1 MMESRRTFFRQSGWL
16 VISNLVAGLF
26 LMAVITLLS
35 RLIPAEKMGELGIY
49 FALLRFFTVLA
60 IPAAGL
66 QVIFA
71 RESAAA
77 VTEEKRRQLR
87 VDLTNV
93 SRAIGLLWC
102 VMLVICLI
110 KRRSLVAIFQL
121 GDSTAIWITLGL
133 VLTQLFLPLLQ
144 GLLQGTQ
151 NFLVL
156 GCSVLLNGVGRFAGI
171 FLVVYF
177 FERNATGALAGAL
190 IGLGSAVLVAFWPS
204 RSLFRPAPGVFHPWE
219 WMKRLMPLTC
229 GVGSSLFLMN
239 ADILFV
245 QSHFP
250 KDEAKFYSAAAVVGV
265 GLVAF
270 ATPLAA
276 VMFPKVVRGF
286 VQSQRTNS
294 LQLALLGT
302 ILLGGLGALFCSIWP
317 ELPLRIMFFRTPEFL
332 KSAVLVPWFMW
343 GMLPLTIAN
352 VLINHVLA
360 VGRFKAVPLL
370 TLTAIAYGISLNH
383 YLGHAAG
390 MPPFAAFR
398 GVVQLLAFFS
408 TVLLGIALLFTIF
421 GAENRKGG
429 SRQTS

>member
-1 MMESRRTFFRQSGWL
+1 MTAETKSTFFKQSGWL
-16 VISNLVAGLF
+16 VISNLVAGVF

-35 RLIPAEKMGELGIY
+35 RLVPQDKLDELGIY

-77 VTEEKRRQLR
+77 VTDEKQHQLR
-87 VDLTNV
+87 VDLAHV
-93 SRAIGLLWC
+93 SRGILLLWS
-102 VMLVICLI
+102 VMLAVCIW
-110 KRRSLVAIFQL
+110 KRDYLE
-121 GDSTAIWITLGL
+121 TAFKLSHSASIWITLGL

-144 GLLQGTQ
+144 GLLQGMQ
-151 NFLVL
+151 NFFAL

-171 FLVVYF
+171 LIVVYF
-177 FERNATGALAGAL
+177 FQRNAIGALTGAL
-190 IGLGSAVLVAFWPS
+190 IGLCSAVLVAFWPS
-204 RSLFRPAPGVFHPWE
+204 RKWFRPARGSFSWGE
-219 WMKRLMPLTC
+219 WARRLLPLTC
-229 GVGSSLFLMN
+229 GVGASLFLMN

-245 QSHFP
+245 QSHFS
-250 KDEAKFYSAAAVVGV
+250 KDDAKFYSAAAVVGV

-286 VQSQRTNS
+286 AQAQKTNS

-302 ILLGGLGALFCSIWP
+302 LLLGGSGAILCTLFP

-352 VLINHVLA
+352 VLINHLLAIGRFQVVPFLAATA
-360 VGRFKAVPLL
+360 VG
-370 TLTAIAYGISLNH
+370 YGWSLNH
-383 YLGHAAG
+383 YLSTASAF
-390 MPPFAAFR
+390 PPFTAFK
-398 GVVQLLAFFS
+398 GVVQLLGGFS
-408 TVLLGIALLFTIF
+408 MVLLGIALFFTVL
-421 GAENRKGG
+421 AAR
-429 SRQTS
+429 SRTTKHF

>member
-1 MMESRRTFFRQSGWL
+1 MTAETKSTFFKQSGWL
-16 VISNLVAGLF
+16 VVTNLVAGVF
-26 LMAVITLLS
+26 LMGVITLLS
-35 RLIPAEKMGELGIY
+35 RLIPQDKLDELGIY

-77 VTEEKRRQLR
+77 VSENQQRQLR
-87 VDLTNV
+87 VDLAHV
-93 SRAIGLLWC
+93 SRGILTLWLLM
-102 VMLVICLI
+102 VVICAW
-110 KRRSLVAIFQL
+110 KREYLETAFKLS
-121 GDSTAIWITLGL
+121 GSTAIWITLGL

-144 GLLQGTQ
+144 GLLQGVQ
-151 NFLVL
+151 NFFML
-156 GCSVLLNGVGRFAGI
+156 GCSVLLNGVGRFIGI
-171 FLVVYF
+171 LLVVVLF
-177 FERNATGALAGAL
+177 QRNAIGALTGAL

-204 RSLFRPAPGVFHPWE
+204 RKWFIPARGNFSWRD
-219 WMKRLMPLTC
+219 WARRLLPLTF

-245 QSHFP
+245 QSHFS
-250 KDEAKFYSAAAVVGV
+250 KDDAKYYSAAAVVGV

-286 VQSQRTNS
+286 AQARKTNS

-302 ILLGGLGALFCSIWP
+302 FILGGGGALLCTLFP
-317 ELPLRIMFFRTPEFL
+317 ELPLKIMFFRTPEFL

-352 VLINHVLA
+352 VLINNLLA
-360 VGRFKAVPLL
+360 IGRFKAVPFLA
-370 TLTAIAYGISLNH
+370 LTAIGYGWTLNH
-383 YLGHAAG
+383 YLKGAG
-390 MPPFAAFR
+390 ALPIFEAFK
-398 GVVQLLAFFS
+398 GVVQLLGAFS
-408 TVLLGIALLFTIF
+408 LLLLLIALAFSMHEF
-421 GAENRKGG
+421 K
-429 SRQTS
+429 SSQPK